1 MGSAI
6 SRRGVIRLSAAGL
19 AAMVIGGNGI
29 GMRELWADQSEQMY
43 TPGTYEAIAH
53 GKWMPF
59 EVRTTF
65 DEHSIVS
72 VDIGEHHETGYITDS
87 TFEELPAAIVQP
99 VTVH

>member
-53 GKWMPF
+53 GK
-59 EVRTTF
+59 
-65 DEHSIVS
+65 
-72 VDIGEHHETGYITDS
+72 
-87 TFEELPAAIVQP
+87 
-99 VTVH
+99 